1 MDYNC
6 SNDYICP
13 FEYALNIISKKWRG
27 LVIYYLHIN
36 GVMRFSELKRE
47 LKDITQKMLTQT
59 LRFLEEEKI
68 INRKVYPIVPPKVEY
83 TLTDKGKSIVP
94 ILESLQEWGKE
105 QLKS

>member
-1 MDYNC
+1 MD
-6 SNDYICP
+6 NDCYKKYICP
-13 FEYALNIISKKWRG
+13 FEYGLNIISRKWRG

-47 LKDITQKMLTQT
+47 LNGITQKMLTQT

-83 TLTDKGKSIVP
+83 TLTDKGKSILP
-94 ILESLQEWGKE
+94 ILESLQKWGEE